1 MEPFKN
7 VFSPELV
14 ACLARHLERRL
25 PGFDGAAFT
34 DAVAH
39 RLGALELMARAQ
51 LIADQVHAALPA
63 DPARRAGVL
72 LALLHPDDGHWTHR
86 PSDDDGIRGWGILP
100 LAMVVGQHGT
110 ADFDRSMGLLKEMTK
125 RFTAEF
131 AIRHFLLADQAR
143 AIATLE
149 SWVDDPDPQV
159 RRLVSEGA
167 RPRLPWAVRL
177 PALVEDPSPMLP
189 LLARLRD
196 DPEEYVRR
204 SVANHLN
211 DIAKDHPALVAGL
224 AKEWLSD
231 AGPQRRAL
239 LRHACR
245 GLIKKGDAA
254 ALAAFGRHSPRLH
267 ASPLELSAT
276 EVRMGGSVE
285 LRMLLRSAAQ
295 EAQQL
300 TVDYVLH
307 LRKANGRLSPK
318 VFKGALVELQPGADF
333 LFIRT
338 HRFREVTTRRHYPGG
353 QAVSLRINGQD
364 TDPVPF
370 ELLGE

>member
-7 VFSPELV
+7 VFSPELA
-14 ACLARHLERRL
+14 ACLARHLGRQL

-34 DAVAH
+34 DAIAR
-39 RLGALELMARAQ
+39 RLDGLELMARAQ
-51 LIADQVHAALPA
+51 LIADHVHAALPA
-63 DPARRAGVL
+63 DPARRAEVL
-72 LALLHPDDGHWTHR
+72 LAMLHPGDGHWTHR
-86 PSDDDGIRGWGILP
+86 PSDDDGVRGWGILP

-110 ADFDRSMGLLKEMTK
+110 ADFDRSMGLLKAMTQ

-149 SWVDDPDPQV
+149 GWVDDPSPQV
-159 RRLVSEGA
+159 RRLVSEGS

-211 DIAKDHPALVAGL
+211 DIAKDHPALVAAL
-224 AKEWLSD
+224 AEDWMRD

-245 GLIKKGDAA
+245 GLIKQGDAA
-254 ALAAFGRHSPRLH
+254 ALAAFGRHPPRLQ
-267 ASPLELSAT
+267 ARPLELSAAT
-276 EVRMGGSVE
+276 VRMGGSIE
-285 LRMLLRSAAQ
+285 LRMLLRSSAQ
-295 EAQQL
+295 ESQQL

-318 VFKGALVELQPGADF
+318 VFKGAVVDLAPGAAV
-333 LFIRT
+333 LFSRT
-338 HRFREVTTRRHYPGG
+338 HRFREVTTRRHYFGG

-364 TDPVPF
+364 TDPVAF
-370 ELLGE
+370 ELLG